1 MKTSKHSKSK
11 IAIVAAVLAL
21 SLTLAMTL
29 VGCNDDG
36 GKGGGTAASK
46 PQSYVTVDIN
56 PSVELVLDQNQT
68 VVAVEA
74 GNTDAEVM
82 LYNADG
88 ILGVNVNV
96 AVENIAKLA
105 VEMKYIDDSNKNISV
120 TVSSETT
127 AKADEIYNSV
137 KQKMEATLSL
147 QNVQAQVVKA
157 VDIVLEKELAS
168 VKAKNTGKVGYDD
181 SLTVEKYRLVK
192 SALRA
197 DRMLTMDE
205 AVKLTSPQLTAIV
218 KNATDIAKDKF
229 GKMYKLALQEAQFAY
244 DEVKQVALDS
254 AYYTAIGSDLNLIKP
269 VSNYVGCRSAYRTI
283 SHIYD
288 SIHEQFL
295 NPIISEEDALNMLHA
310 VGINVTAIS
319 DILKQITVDGTENG
333 EISKDSFSSY
343 LNKVYRNMPA
353 EKQEAVS
360 NAYGAVQAKLD
371 EIGASVSVTT
381 ANERTAIKAA
391 IGILNLD
398 VEVSYDTVL
407 DVNIILEA
415 LQKAIDTSF
424 AKMDSLMTSEQK
436 ARVAEIQK
444 NMSEDM
450 AAAEKTF
457 ADTVTKAQQ
466 DAEAWLKQMQDARK
480 AKA

>member
-137 KQKMEATLSL
+137 KQKMEATLSH
-147 QNVQAQVVKA
+147 QNIQAQIVKA

-168 VKAKNTGKVGYDD
+168 VKAKNAGEVGYDD

-205 AVKLTSPQLTAIV
+205 AVKLTSPELTAIV

-288 SIHEQFL
+288 SIHEQYL
-295 NPIISEEDALNMLHA
+295 NPIISRTDALDMLHA
-310 VGINVTAIS
+310 VGINVTATS
-319 DILKQITVDGTENG
+319 DFLKQITVDGTENG

-371 EIGASVSVTT
+371 EIDASVSVTT
-381 ANERTAIKAA
+381 ANERT
-391 IGILNLD
+391 
-398 VEVSYDTVL
+398 
-407 DVNIILEA
+407 
-415 LQKAIDTSF
+415 
-424 AKMDSLMTSEQK
+424 
-436 ARVAEIQK
+436 
-444 NMSEDM
+444 
-450 AAAEKTF
+450 
-457 ADTVTKAQQ
+457 
-466 DAEAWLKQMQDARK
+466 
-480 AKA
+480 